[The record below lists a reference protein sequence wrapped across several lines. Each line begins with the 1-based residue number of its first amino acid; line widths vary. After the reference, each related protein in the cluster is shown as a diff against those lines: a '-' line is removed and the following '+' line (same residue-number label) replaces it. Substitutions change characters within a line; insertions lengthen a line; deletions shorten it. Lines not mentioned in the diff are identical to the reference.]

1 MNKNN
6 ILTHF
11 RNPYEDAVNRAIR
24 KRKHI
29 MDSPEAIENNKSN
42 AGVIYI
48 LTNPAMPGLV
58 KIGKTSNAA
67 EVRMDSLYTTGVAV
81 PFECAKA
88 VEVEDIHK
96 VEKALHIAFGPQR
109 INPKREFFKIDEIQA
124 LVLLELLSSKNVTP
138 SVEADNQN
146 IDEESRV
153 ARKSPLLRRPNLNFE
168 EMGIPVGSILHAIN
182 SDETAEVIGAR
193 KVRFKGVEMSL
204 TAATKQML
212 NTDQAPMTRF
222 QWQYNGRPLSQ
233 IYEDTYGEG
242 G

>member
-1 MNKNN
+1 
-6 ILTHF
+6 
-11 RNPYEDAVNRAIR
+11 
-24 KRKHI
+24 
-29 MDSPEAIENNKSN
+29 MDSAEATENNKSN
-42 AGVIYI
+42 AGVVYL
-48 LTNPAMPGLV
+48 LTNPAMPDLV

-67 EVRMDSLYTTGVAV
+67 EVRMDSLYTTGVPV

-124 LVLLELLSSKNVTP
+124 ISLLELLGSKDVTP

-146 IDEESRV
+146 IDEESRA
-153 ARKSPLLRRPNLNFE
+153 ARKSLLLRRPNLNFE

-212 NTDQAPMTRF
+212 NLDYSVQPRPH
-222 QWQYNGRPLSQ
+222 WQYNGVPLSE

-242 G
+242 R